1 MEPSLLVW
9 AVLIVCSAAASFFA
23 IAEASLFALGKWQAR
38 QLSERSPFAGGLLKR
53 LLDEPSRLVTTLVM
67 GAAVAE
73 FGMVW
78 FAIWPVLFRNW
89 PWWGAPAGLLFLFL
103 LTEAV
108 GKMAAIRRAERWS
121 VRLVPPLAVLSRV
134 FGWLS
139 ILIQH
144 FAEWLVRVMVPRSV
158 RPQAD
163 MSDDEYKELLE
174 LAHEQGAVAR
184 SEKDIILHIIS
195 LDRKT
200 VGDVMQ
206 PRTQIAA
213 VSDDAS
219 IEEMI
224 AAAREYKHRR
234 LPVYDDTLDTIV
246 GVLNTRKLLLDPN
259 IDLSEA
265 IEFPS
270 NVPESMNLLQLLKS
284 LQRQQRGMAIVLDE
298 FGGTAGLITIEDIL
312 EEVVGE
318 IRDRD
323 EPPEFTIE
331 KLGEGRWKVSG
342 TTPIEK
348 FQIECPEIGTVSDIE
363 TVGGLVVKL
372 FEVVPV
378 AGQSINF
385 RHLRLTAQQVDER
398 RVREVL
404 VESLRKR

>member
-1 MEPSLLVW
+1 MEPSLVVW
-9 AVLIVCSAAASFFA
+9 AGLIVCSAAASFFA
-23 IAEASLFALGKWQAR
+23 VAEAALFALGKWQAR
-38 QLSERSPFAGGLLKR
+38 ELSERSPFAGGLLKR
-53 LLDEPSRLVTTLVM
+53 LLQEPSRLVATLVIGGM
-67 GAAVAE
+67 AAE
-73 FGMVW
+73 FGMIW
-78 FAIWPVLFRNW
+78 FAIWPVLYRDW
-89 PWWGAPAGLLFLFL
+89 PWFSTAAGLLLLFL

-108 GKMAAIRRAERWS
+108 GKMAAVRRAERWS
-121 VRLVPPLAVLSRV
+121 APLAPPLAV
-134 FGWLS
+134 FNKAIGWVA
-139 ILIQH
+139 IPVQQV
-144 FAEWLVRVMVPRSV
+144 AEWVVRLVVPRSI
-158 RPQAD
+158 RPQTGL
-163 MSDDEYKELLE
+163 SDDEYKELLE
-174 LAHEQGAVAR
+174 LAHDQGAIAH

-200 VGDVMQ
+200 VGDVMR

-219 IEEMI
+219 IEEMMV
-224 AAAREYKHRR
+224 AARAHKHRR
-234 LPVYDDTLDTIV
+234 LPIYDETLDTIV
-246 GVLNTRKLLLDPN
+246 GVLNTRQLLLDPG

-270 NVPESMNLLQLLKS
+270 NVPETMNLLQLLKS

-331 KLGEGRWKVSG
+331 KLGEARWRVSG

-348 FQIECPEIGTVSDIE
+348 FRIECPEIGAVPDVE
-363 TVGGLVVKL
+363 TMGGLVVKL
-372 FEVVPV
+372 FEVVPA
-378 AGQSINF
+378 AGQSASF
-385 RHLRLTAQQVDER
+385 RALRLTAQLVDER

-404 VESLRKR
+404 VEVVKKR

>member
-9 AVLIVCSAAASFFA
+9 LGLIVCSAAASFFA

-38 QLSERSPFAGGLLKR
+38 QLSERAPFAGGLLKR
-53 LLDEPSRLVTTLVM
+53 LLDEPSRLVSTLVI
-67 GAAVAE
+67 GATVAE

-78 FAIWPVLFRNW
+78 FGVWQVLFGKWRW
-89 PWWGAPAGLLFLFL
+89 IGAAGLLLFLFL

-108 GKMAAIRRAERWS
+108 GKMAAVRRAERWS
-121 VRLVPPLAVLSRV
+121 LFVAPALAVFYKVVAWISLPLQQL
-134 FGWLS
+134 G
-139 ILIQH
+139 
-144 FAEWLVRVMVPRSV
+144 EWSVRMIVPRSV
-158 RPQAD
+158 RPQHGL
-163 MSDDEYKELLE
+163 SDDEYKELLE
-174 LAHEQGAVAR
+174 LAHEQGAVAV

-200 VGDVMQ
+200 VGDVMR

-219 IEEMI
+219 IEEMVT
-224 AAAREYKHRR
+224 AARKYKHRR
-234 LPVYDDTLDTIV
+234 LPIYDETLDTIV
-246 GVLNTRKLLLDPN
+246 GVLNTRKLLLDPDT
-259 IDLSEA
+259 DLSEA

-270 NVPESMNLLQLLKS
+270 NVPETMNLLHLLKS

-323 EPPEFTIE
+323 ELPEFTIE

-348 FQIECPEIGTVSDIE
+348 FRIECPETGAVPDVE

-378 AGQSINF
+378 AGQSISF
-385 RHLRLTAQQVDER
+385 RNLRLTAQQVDER

-404 VESLRKR
+404 VELVKKR